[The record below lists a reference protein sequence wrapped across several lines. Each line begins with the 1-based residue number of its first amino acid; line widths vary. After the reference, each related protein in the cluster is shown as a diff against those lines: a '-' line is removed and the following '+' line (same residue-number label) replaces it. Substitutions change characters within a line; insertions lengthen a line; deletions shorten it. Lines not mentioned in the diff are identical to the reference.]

1 MKDVDAPPGRV
12 DKAMDE
18 ILKTKTRFQH
28 YRPQP
33 CPHFTHIRQFNHK
46 FTNTFETEAEIVP
59 FILQSLHGKK

>member
-1 MKDVDAPPGRV
+1 MKDADDPSERV

-33 CPHFTHIRQFNHK
+33 CQHFTHIHCFNY
-46 FTNTFETEAEIVP
+46 NNN
-59 FILQSLHGKK
+59 